1 MKYSEFLTLMNY
13 QAAGV
18 TMRERDHQNQ
28 FKAAIDLPEFYDD
41 LAEMKFIELFQA
53 QLFVT
58 NNHYERD
65 DQFIC
70 AIDGE
75 LKLRMVPH
83 IYRQELVEGT

>member
-1 MKYSEFLTLMNY
+1 MNF

-18 TMRERDHQNQ
+18 TLKEKGHQKQ
-28 FKAAIDLPEFYDD
+28 FKAAIDMPEFYDE
-41 LAEMKFIELFQA
+41 LAEMKYIELYQA
-53 QLFVT
+53 QLFVS

-83 IYRQELVEGT
+83 INR